1 MMSVIS
7 YIFKIIVVGSHST
20 GKTTLVN
27 RFIDKENFQNCETTI
42 GVEFCTKTI
51 NVKNKLIKLQIWDT
65 AGQERFR
72 SIIKSYYRGASG
84 ALVCF
89 DINNRNEFL
98 EVPDW
103 IEKIRKLNINKEVEI
118 MVVATKVDS
127 KKENHV
133 TFEELKNLS
142 EEYNVNFF
150 EVSSYKFI
158 NIDEPFIKL
167 SNKIIDKLNNNIHY
181 NKLNVKSIFEYE
193 DKLLEHHY
201 RYDSYLPRRC
211 CTIL

>member
-133 TFEELKNLS
+133 TFEELENLS
-142 EEYNVNFF
+142 NEYKVNFL

>member
-103 IEKIRKLNINKEVEI
+103 IEKIRKLNIDKEVEI

>member
-133 TFEELKNLS
+133 TFEELENLS
-142 EEYNVNFF
+142 NEYKVNFF

>member
-1 MMSVIS
+1 MSVIS